1 MTEVVQ
7 VAFLP
12 ERLISEVPRGT
23 TVFVAAHWVDLPIDS
38 TCGGLGTCG
47 RCRVRLGDP
56 KFPINPVDREWLTP
70 MELSQG
76 WRIACRAEVEEYL
89 ECWAP
94 EPMRMPV
101 SAVAGRGRPVSVEPA
116 VQKLPVQLDVETS
129 DSRDLLEAELKRTIA
144 DLGLGSTVITAEA
157 LQTAAELLRDFGP
170 RITLTICDE
179 RLLSV
184 ELGDTSGRCFGLAI
198 DLGTTTVVAS
208 LVDLVTGEVLA
219 ERSRLNRQAVFGAD
233 VISRIAYTSESE
245 TRCREMQVAAME
257 TLNQLVIGL
266 SDAAEIAEG
275 QIYQAMVVG
284 NPTMLHLLLG
294 VDAQPIAQAPFVTV
308 FDQEQDVPAAELGLA
323 VHSHAR
329 IQTLPFIGAYVGA
342 DTVGGLHATDLL
354 RSKKHRLFVDVGT
367 NSEIVLGSAD
377 GVWACSAPAGPAFEG
392 GRILNGM
399 MASAGAICGV
409 ALGEQVEL
417 EVVGGA
423 TPKGICGSGLIQ
435 TIAELGRVGL
445 LDPSG
450 LLRREEEVAGH
461 PLASRLI
468 EIDGLRAFQLAEHV
482 VLTQVDIR
490 EIQAAK
496 GAIATGISVLLE
508 TAGLGLD
515 DLDEILLA
523 GSFGSAID
531 PASARAVGLVPGVE
545 LAKIQAVGNTA
556 LEGAKMALLSFR
568 ERQVAREIP
577 SRVRY
582 VELSAMPDFNDRYL
596 TELSFPLKEGV

>member
-1 MTEVVQ
+1 
-7 VAFLP
+7 
-12 ERLISEVPRGT
+12 
-23 TVFVAAHWVDLPIDS
+23 
-38 TCGGLGTCG
+38 
-47 RCRVRLGDP
+47 
-56 KFPINPVDREWLTP
+56 
-70 MELSQG
+70 
-76 WRIACRAEVEEYL
+76 
-89 ECWAP
+89 
-94 EPMRMPV
+94 
-101 SAVAGRGRPVSVEPA
+101 
-116 VQKLPVQLDVETS
+116 
-129 DSRDLLEAELKRTIA
+129 
-144 DLGLGSTVITAEA
+144 
-157 LQTAAELLRDFGP
+157 
-170 RITLTICDE
+170 
-179 RLLSV
+179 
-184 ELGDTSGRCFGLAI
+184 
-198 DLGTTTVVAS
+198 
-208 LVDLVTGEVLA
+208 
-219 ERSRLNRQAVFGAD
+219 
-233 VISRIAYTSESE
+233 
-245 TRCREMQVAAME
+245 
-257 TLNQLVIGL
+257 
-266 SDAAEIAEG
+266 
-275 QIYQAMVVG
+275 
-284 NPTMLHLLLG
+284 
-294 VDAQPIAQAPFVTV
+294 
-308 FDQEQDVPAAELGLA
+308 
-323 VHSHAR
+323 
-329 IQTLPFIGAYVGA
+329 
-342 DTVGGLHATDLL
+342 
-354 RSKKHRLFVDVGT
+354 
-367 NSEIVLGSAD
+367 
-377 GVWACSAPAGPAFEG
+377 
-392 GRILNGM
+392 
-399 MASAGAICGV
+399 V

-417 EVVGGA
+417 EVVSGA

-515 DLDEILLA
+515 DIDEILLA

-545 LAKIQAVGNTA
+545 LEKIQAVGNTA